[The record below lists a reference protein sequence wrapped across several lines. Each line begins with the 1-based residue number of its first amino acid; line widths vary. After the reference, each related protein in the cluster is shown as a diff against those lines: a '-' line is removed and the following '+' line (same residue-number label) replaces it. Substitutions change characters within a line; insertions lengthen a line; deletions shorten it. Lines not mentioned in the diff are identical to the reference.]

1 MKRIIP
7 VLAMIAALAAPA
19 VASAH
24 QADPPHLSCAELD
37 GHFTNFPAGTQGV
50 TLHYSVDG
58 IVQPDVVISGQG
70 PNFDTSFGYYNP
82 DRNVHTVSARFT
94 WTADGGGA
102 SPITTTTIANCPPPA
117 SQEQITILQNQIN
130 ELYNQQITI
139 LNRVTN
145 IENHIR
151 TLSCTSNRR
160 YAFLIRQTVDGV
172 PVVGV
177 DHWLVRNQRE
187 FGSFTVV
194 QRGGA
199 NRFRFVADY
208 SGLEV
213 PRGQVRTAVVFV
225 NLANGQQ
232 ARLVQK
238 LRLCLEQDGPMNER
252 TAQGRATS

>member
-1 MKRIIP
+1 MKKIIP

-50 TLHYSVDG
+50 VLHYSVDG

-130 ELYNQQITI
+130 ELYNQQVTI
-139 LNRVTN
+139 LNRITN
-145 IENHIR
+145 ITNRVDTI
-151 TLSCTSNRR
+151 SCTSSRVYR
-160 YAFLIRQTVDGV
+160 FLIRTEINGS
-172 PVVGV
+172 PVVAVPRG
-177 DHWLVRNQRE
+177 LVRNQAE
-187 FGSFTVV
+187 FWAVV
-194 QRGGA
+194 PIARNGRP
-199 NRFRFVADY
+199 RFQVMADY
-208 SGLEV
+208 RGLEV
-213 PRGQVRTAVVFV
+213 PRGQVRTVVTFV
-225 NLANGQQ
+225 RTADG
-232 ARLVQK
+232 RTYRTTQK
-238 LRLCLEQDGPMNER
+238 LRLCLENDGNMQD
-252 TAQGRATS
+252 TSSQGRARI